1 MGGKMTG
8 WIRNARLGMFLNLC
22 IGGFFVLAAVVVVV
36 SVNYNMREQALVEA
50 QSKARIILDRNLAT
64 HTYFSR
70 IMKPSIFAWSEPFR
84 SKDYFDH
91 TWMSSTYAIREI
103 EKFFKTLNPSGYSF
117 KDSAVDARSPE
128 NEADEYEKVLFENL
142 KTGRQPETESKVR
155 NIDGKPYLV
164 VLRKGEVMEASCLRC
179 HSRPENAPK
188 GLTDYY
194 GSERSFNRREGELAS
209 IVSLRIPLAEAY
221 AAANIFS
228 LKLSAIL
235 LVVLLCLFGIQLWL
249 YRRYLLAPL
258 EIMRKKA
265 NEIATQEGHLGE
277 ELPQPFGREI
287 RDLTSTFNEMSVKLR
302 HDRDHLEELVQK
314 RTQSLRESEMRYHS
328 LFENMLEG
336 FAYCRMIYD
345 GDGHPADFIY
355 LDVNAAFGRLT
366 GLADVAGKKVTEA
379 IPGVK
384 EQTPELFEIYG
395 RVAMTGNPEKFE
407 IDFKPLGKQ
416 LSISVYSP
424 EKNYFVAVFDDVTE
438 RKRNEDKL
446 KHFAVHDQ
454 LTGLLNRRGL
464 KDILSRTIAKAKRG
478 GVSSLLYTDLDNF
491 KDVNDTVGHSAGDDV
506 LVILADLLKAA
517 LRTEDIVFRLGGDE
531 FAVLLDGI
539 DGREALLAAERLRAA
554 VEAYR
559 FELKGQ
565 VFPLSLSIGVVK
577 IDGALAL
584 GELLSEADTAMYR
597 AKAQGKNRVVAT

>member
-1 MGGKMTG
+1 MAG

-22 IGGFFVLAAVVVVV
+22 IGGFFILAAVVVVV

-91 TWMSSTYAIREI
+91 TWMSSTYALREI
-103 EKFFKTLNPSGYSF
+103 EKFFKALNPSGYSF

-128 NEADEYEKVLFENL
+128 NEADEYEKVFFENI
-142 KTGRQPETESKVR
+142 KAGRQPETESKVR
-155 NIDGKPYLV
+155 NIGGKPYLV

-221 AAANIFS
+221 AAANMFS

-235 LVVLLCLFGIQLWL
+235 LLVLICLFGIQFWL

-258 EIMRKKA
+258 EIIREKA
-265 NEIATQEGHLGE
+265 NKIATQEGHLGE

-287 RDLTSTFNEMSVKLR
+287 GELTATFNEMSVKLR

-314 RTQSLRESEMRYHS
+314 RTESLRESEKRYHS

-345 GDGHPADFIY
+345 SDGHPADFIY
-355 LDVNAAFGRLT
+355 LDVNSAFERLT
-366 GLADVAGKKVTEA
+366 GLADVTGKKITEA

-384 EQTPELFEIYG
+384 ELTPELFEIYG
-395 RVAMTGNPEKFE
+395 RVALTGNPEKFE

-424 EKNYFVAVFDDVTE
+424 EKGYFVAVFDDVTE
-438 RKRNEDKL
+438 RKLYEDKL

-464 KDILSRTIAKAKRG
+464 EENLSRTIAKAKRG

-491 KDVNDTVGHSAGDDV
+491 KDVNDTIGHSAGDEV
-506 LVILADLLKAA
+506 LMILADLLKAA

-539 DGREALLAAERLRAA
+539 DGGDALLAAERLRAA
-554 VEAYR
+554 VEAHR
-559 FELKGQ
+559 FELEGR
-565 VFPLSLSIGVVK
+565 VFPLSLSIGLVK
-577 IDGALAL
+577 IDGTLAL
-584 GELLSEADTAMYR
+584 GELLSQADTAMYR

>member
-1 MGGKMTG
+1 MAGRF
-8 WIRNARLGMFLNLC
+8 RNARLGMFLNIC

-36 SVNYNMREQALVEA
+36 SVNYSMRQQALVEA

-103 EKFFKTLNPSGYSF
+103 EKYFKALNPSGYSF

-128 NEADEYEKVLFENL
+128 NEADEYERVFFENL
-142 KTGRQPETESKVR
+142 KAGKKPEMESKVR
-155 NIDGKPYLV
+155 IIDGKPYLV
-164 VLRKGEVMEASCLRC
+164 VLKKGEVMEASCLRC

-188 GLTDYY
+188 GMTDYY
-194 GSERSFNRREGELAS
+194 GSERSFNRQEGQLAS
-209 IVSLRIPLAEAY
+209 IVSLRIPLSEAY
-221 AAANIFS
+221 AAANVFS
-228 LKLSAIL
+228 WKLSAIL
-235 LVVLLCLFGIQLWL
+235 LVVLVCLFSIQFWF
-249 YRRYLLAPL
+249 YRRYLLVPL

-265 NEIATQEGHLGE
+265 NEIAAQEGHLGE

-287 RDLTSTFNEMSVKLR
+287 RELTSTFNEMSVKLR

-314 RTQSLRESEMRYHS
+314 RTEALQESEKRYHS

-336 FAYCRMIYD
+336 FAYCKMLYD
-345 GDGHPADFIY
+345 GEGHPIDFIY
-355 LDVNAAFGRLT
+355 LYVNVAFERLT
-366 GLADVAGKKVTEA
+366 GLRAVTGKKVTEA
-379 IPGVK
+379 NPGVK
-384 EQTPELFEIYG
+384 ESNPELLEIYG
-395 RVAMTGNPEKFE
+395 RVALTGNPERFE
-407 IDFKPLGKQ
+407 IDFKPLARL

-424 EKNYFVAVFDDVTE
+424 EKGYFVAVFDDVTE
-438 RKRNEDKL
+438 RKSYEDKL
-446 KHFAVHDQ
+446 KQFAVHDQ

-464 KDILSRTIAKAKRG
+464 EDILSRSIAKAKRG
-478 GVSSLLYTDLDNF
+478 VVSSLLYTDLDNF
-491 KDVNDTVGHSAGDDV
+491 KDVNDTIGHSAGDDV
-506 LVILADLLKAA
+506 LVILVDLLKAA
-517 LRTEDIVFRLGGDE
+517 LRTEDVVFRLGGDE

-539 DGREALLAAERLRAA
+539 DGREALFAAERLRAA
-554 VEAYR
+554 VEAHR
-559 FELKGQ
+559 FELQGR
-565 VFPLSLSIGVVK
+565 VFPLSLSIGVVR
-577 IDGALAL
+577 IDGTLAL

>member
-1 MGGKMTG
+1 MTG

-491 KDVNDTVGHSAGDDV
+491 KDVNDTIGHSAGDDV
-506 LVILADLLKAA
+506 LVTLVDLLKAA
-517 LRTEDIVFRLGGDE
+517 LRTEDVVFRLGGDE

-554 VEAYR
+554 VEAHR
-559 FELKGQ
+559 FELEGR

-577 IDGALAL
+577 IDGTLAL
-584 GELLSEADTAMYR
+584 GELLSQADKAMYR
-597 AKAQGKNRVVAT
+597 AKEQGKNRVVAT

>member
-1 MGGKMTG
+1 MVG
-8 WIRNARLGMFLNLC
+8 WFRNARLGMFLNLC

-36 SVNYNMREQALVEA
+36 SVNYNMRQQALVEA

-103 EKFFKTLNPSGYSF
+103 EKFFKELNPSGYSF

-128 NEADEYEKVLFENL
+128 NEADEYERIFFENI
-142 KTGRQPETESKVR
+142 KAGRQPEMESNVR
-155 NIDGKPYLV
+155 SIDGKPYLV

-188 GLTDYY
+188 GMTDYY

-209 IVSLRIPLAEAY
+209 IVSLRIPLSEAY
-221 AAANIFS
+221 AAANVFS
-228 LKLSAIL
+228 LKLSVIL
-235 LVVLLCLFGIQLWL
+235 MVVLICLFSIQFWL

-258 EIMRKKA
+258 EIMREKT

-277 ELPQPFGREI
+277 KLPQPFGREI
-287 RDLTSTFNEMSVKLR
+287 RELTSTFNEMSVKLR
-302 HDRDHLEELVQK
+302 YDRDHLEELVQK
-314 RTQSLRESEMRYHS
+314 RTEALQESEMRYHS

-336 FAYCRMIYD
+336 FAYCKMIYD
-345 GDGHPADFIY
+345 GDGHPVDFIY
-355 LDVNAAFGRLT
+355 LDVNAAFERLT
-366 GLADVAGKKVTEA
+366 GLKDVQGKKVTEA
-379 IPGVK
+379 IPGIK
-384 EQTPELFEIYG
+384 ESSPELFEIYG
-395 RVAMTGNPEKFE
+395 RVALTGNPEKFE
-407 IDFKPLGKQ
+407 IDFKPLGKH

-424 EKNYFVAVFDDVTE
+424 EKDYFVAVFDDVTE
-438 RKRNEDKL
+438 RKSYEDKL

-464 KDILSRTIAKAKRG
+464 EDILNRRISKAKRG

-491 KDVNDTVGHSAGDDV
+491 KDVNDTIGHSAGDEV
-506 LVILADLLKAA
+506 LMILVDLLKAA

-565 VFPLSLSIGVVK
+565 VFPLSLSIGVVR

>member
-1 MGGKMTG
+1 MVG

-103 EKFFKTLNPSGYSF
+103 EKFFKALNPSGYSF

-128 NEADEYEKVLFENL
+128 NEADEYEKIFFENL
-142 KTGRQPETESKVR
+142 KAGRQPETESKVR
-155 NIDGKPYLV
+155 NIGGKPYLV
-164 VLRKGEVMEASCLRC
+164 VLKKGEVMEASCLRC

-194 GSERSFNRREGELAS
+194 GSERSFNRQEGELAS

-235 LVVLLCLFGIQLWL
+235 LVVLICLFSVQFWL
-249 YRRYLLAPL
+249 YRRYLLTPF
-258 EIMRKKA
+258 EIMREKA
-265 NEIATQEGHLGE
+265 NEIATKEGHLGE
-277 ELPQPFGREI
+277 ELAAPFGREI
-287 RDLTSTFNEMSVKLR
+287 RELTSTFNEMSVKLR
-302 HDRDHLEELVQK
+302 YDRDHLEELVQK
-314 RTQSLRESEMRYHS
+314 RTEALQESEMRYHS

-336 FAYCRMIYD
+336 FAYCKMLYD
-345 GDGHPADFIY
+345 DEGRPIDFIY
-355 LDVNAAFGRLT
+355 LDVNAAFERLT
-366 GLADVAGKKVTEA
+366 GLKDVKGKKVTEA

-384 EQTPELFEIYG
+384 ESTPELFEIYG
-395 RVAMTGNPEKFE
+395 RVALTGNPEKFE

-438 RKRNEDKL
+438 RKSYEDKL

-464 KDILSRTIAKAKRG
+464 EDILSRRISKAKRG
-478 GVSSLLYTDLDNF
+478 VVSSLLYTDLDNF
-491 KDVNDTVGHSAGDDV
+491 KDVNDTVGHSAGDEV

-517 LRTEDIVFRLGGDE
+517 LRSEDIVFRLGGDE

-577 IDGALAL
+577 IDGTLTL

>member
-1 MGGKMTG
+1 MAG

-22 IGGFFVLAAVVVVV
+22 IGGFFILAAVVVVV

-91 TWMSSTYAIREI
+91 TWMSSTYALREI
-103 EKFFKTLNPSGYSF
+103 EKFFKALNPSGYSF

-128 NEADEYEKVLFENL
+128 NEADEYEKVFFENI
-142 KTGRQPETESKVR
+142 KAGRQPETESKVR
-155 NIDGKPYLV
+155 NIGGKPYLV

-221 AAANIFS
+221 AAANMFS

-235 LVVLLCLFGIQLWL
+235 LLVLICLFGIQFWL

-258 EIMRKKA
+258 ELMREKA
-265 NEIATQEGHLGE
+265 NKIATQEGHLGE

-287 RDLTSTFNEMSVKLR
+287 GELTATFNEMSVKLR

-314 RTQSLRESEMRYHS
+314 RTESLRESEKRYHS

-345 GDGHPADFIY
+345 DNGHPADFIY
-355 LDVNAAFGRLT
+355 LDVNSGFERLT
-366 GLADVAGKKVTEA
+366 GLTDVTGKKVTEA

-384 EQTPELFEIYG
+384 ELTPELFEIYG
-395 RVAMTGNPEKFE
+395 RVALTGNPEKFE

-424 EKNYFVAVFDDVTE
+424 EKGYFVAVFDDVTE
-438 RKRNEDKL
+438 RKLYEDKL

-464 KDILSRTIAKAKRG
+464 EENLSRTIAKAKRG

-491 KDVNDTVGHSAGDDV
+491 KDVNDTIGHSAGDEV
-506 LVILADLLKAA
+506 LMILADLLKAA

-539 DGREALLAAERLRAA
+539 DGGDALLAAERLRAA
-554 VEAYR
+554 VEAHR
-559 FELKGQ
+559 FELEGR
-565 VFPLSLSIGVVK
+565 VFPLSLSIGLVK
-577 IDGALAL
+577 IDGTLAL
-584 GELLSEADTAMYR
+584 GELLSQADTAMYR